1 LVAAVTA
8 WLVVIGTLLF
18 LYAVV
23 SKRLSTTIL
32 AGPMLFVTVGLII
45 GSSAVGVLDMEI
57 DQEGIIL
64 LFEATL
70 AVVLFSDATAINSS
84 NWRKEAAIPVRLLSW
99 GLPLTILFGLA
110 VAVVMFTGLD
120 LWAAGLI
127 ALILAPTDAVLGQ
140 AAISNPRV
148 PQAIRLVRTR
158 NRSLSTV

>member
-1 LVAAVTA
+1 
-8 WLVVIGTLLF
+8 
-18 LYAVV
+18 
-23 SKRLSTTIL
+23 
-32 AGPMLFVTVGLII
+32 
-45 GSSAVGVLDMEI
+45 
-57 DQEGIIL
+57 
-64 LFEATL
+64 
-70 AVVLFSDATAINSS
+70 
-84 NWRKEAAIPVRLLSW
+84 LLSW